1 MTNLNVL
8 RNFNLRIRLYNCR
21 LSNLIFIKTRK
32 CRVENEL
39 SKCKHNRARGLL
51 LGRQSFLQSV
61 INKNSRDVSY
71 CKIQNEKIMG
81 GGVEGN
87 YLPILG
93 KYLLQ
98 TKIPSHLL
106 VHFIINIAFHQ
117 LLANYSYNSCNY
129 ILANYQFLNNKF

>member
-1 MTNLNVL
+1 MTNLNV
-8 RNFNLRIRLYNCR
+8 RWNFNLRLRLYNCR

-32 CRVENEL
+32 CWVEIEL
-39 SKCKHNRARGLL
+39 SKCKHNRGWGLL
-51 LGRQSFLQSV
+51 LGRQSFLQSI

-71 CKIQNEKIMG
+71 CKIQNEEIMG
-81 GGVEGN
+81 GSVEGN

-93 KYLLQ
+93 KYPLQ

-106 VHFIINIAFHQ
+106 VHFIAFHQ

-129 ILANYQFLNNKF
+129 ILANY